1 MYGYLKPVDKADGT
15 ETPSARAHRQN
26 KQNIRILRFSDG
38 SWSNGDNDDL
48 GLNDVIRYGA
58 RAERD
63 ACARMNNAQLLRL
76 SIDNEA
82 WLIAFT
88 LVRIR
93 GTSAWALLGRGGV
106 LLRLR
111 LGLGFGLGLGLGDRG
126 LGGVAVLEHLQVLV
140 LGVLDRA

>member
-1 MYGYLKPVDKADGT
+1 M
-15 ETPSARAHRQN
+15 
-26 KQNIRILRFSDG
+26 RFSDG

-93 GTSAWALLGRGGV
+93 GTSAWALFGGGGV